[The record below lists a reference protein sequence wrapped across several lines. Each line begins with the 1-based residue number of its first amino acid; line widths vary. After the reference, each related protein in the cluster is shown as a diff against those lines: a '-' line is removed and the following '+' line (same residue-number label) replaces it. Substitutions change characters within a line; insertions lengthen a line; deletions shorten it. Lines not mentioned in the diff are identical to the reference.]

1 MMSLYDKMLNIANK
15 DQEAMF
21 KLAIDKTKKEL
32 AGLNK
37 EQMCIVYSSYLYN
50 NLRDLSVLSYIVETT
65 DLGFN
70 YLHRF
75 ILVPDTNT
83 STYLLDL
90 TYKQFVKDEDKVLEK
105 LVNDG
110 YQKIDNDTYNYYLN
124 KVTREK
130 RNDIT
135 LENSI
140 FSTSES
146 FETRLGK

>member
-21 KLAIDKTKKEL
+21 KLAIDKTKNEL
-32 AGLNK
+32 RGLTK
-37 EQMCIVYSSYLYN
+37 EQMCMVYSSYLYN
-50 NLRDLSVLSYIVETT
+50 NLKDLSILAYIIDTT
-65 DLGFN
+65 ELGFN

-75 ILVPDTNT
+75 ILVPNNDTA
-83 STYLLDL
+83 YLLDL
-90 TYKQFVKDEDKVLEK
+90 TYQQFIKDEDKVLTK
-105 LVNDG
+105 LVTDG

-130 RNDIT
+130 NNHIT

-140 FSTSES
+140 FSK
-146 FETRLGK
+146 RINKH